1 MELSRIVNPALYT
14 VTGDY
19 DQDLARQVP
28 LLPGLDRVRQLARL
42 APDCDDYRLLH
53 TRMLRERNR
62 VEDTLVRAT
71 RAAERLVR
79 DLA

>member
-1 MELSRIVNPALYT
+1 VNPVLYT

-28 LLPGLDRVRQLARL
+28 MLPGLDRIRQLGAL
-42 APDCDDYRLLH
+42 APDSDDYRMVR
-53 TRMLRERNR
+53 TRIVRERNR
-62 VEDTLVRAT
+62 VEDALDRAT